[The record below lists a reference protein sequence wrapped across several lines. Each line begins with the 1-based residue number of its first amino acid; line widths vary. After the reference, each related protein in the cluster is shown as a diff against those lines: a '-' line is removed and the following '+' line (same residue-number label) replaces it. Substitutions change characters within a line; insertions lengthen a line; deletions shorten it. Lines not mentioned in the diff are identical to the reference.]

1 MAASSSRSAK
11 TIGPALIIVGVGY
24 QWLYN
29 GVNFLAFKV
38 GGEAFHPL
46 MLAALRFGIATIL
59 ILPIAAWRWR
69 VSRRRVVNSWAP
81 CCWVRSC

>member
-1 MAASSSRSAK
+1 MKAASGDRPAK
-11 TIGPALIIVGVGY
+11 PVGPALVILGVGY

-46 MLAALRFGIATIL
+46 MLAALRCASG
-59 ILPIAAWRWR
+59 
-69 VSRRRVVNSWAP
+69 SRRS
-81 CCWVRSC
+81 